1 MQTIT
6 IRDIIDIL
14 FVAALFYGTFRL
26 LKRNGVMNLFWGI
39 LAFVLVWLF
48 ITYGLHLELTGAI
61 LDQVMNVGAL
71 ALIVIFQNEIRAF
84 IYRVGSKVTIP
95 HFLRR
100 DQQLQQKYE
109 RAMNQIV
116 IACRHMSEHKIGAL
130 IILSRRQDLHE
141 FSDTGERVDAIVSA
155 RMIEN
160 IFFKNSPLH
169 DGAMFINRDRIT
181 SAGCILPVSQINNLP
196 KHYGLRHRA
205 ALGIT
210 ERTDA
215 FAIVVSEETGEI
227 AIATGETMRP
237 VSVQE
242 LASEIVK

>member
-1 MQTIT
+1 MQSIT
-6 IRDIIDIL
+6 LKDIIDIL
-14 FVAALFYGTFRL
+14 LVATIFYGTFRL

-39 LAFVLVWLF
+39 LAFILVWF
-48 ITYGLHLELTGAI
+48 IVSYGFHLELTGAI
-61 LDQVMNVGAL
+61 LDQVVSVGAL

-84 IYRVGSKVTIP
+84 IYRVGSKVSMP
-95 HFLRR
+95 HFLRK
-100 DQQLQQKYE
+100 DVQHE
-109 RAMNQIV
+109 THDRAMDQIV
-116 IACRHMSEHKIGAL
+116 MACRHMSEHRIGAL
-130 IILSRRQDLHE
+130 IIIKRLQDLHE
-141 FSDTGERVDAIVSA
+141 FSDTGEKVDAVVSA

-169 DGAMFINRDRIT
+169 DGAMFVSGNRIS
-181 SAGCILPVSQINNLP
+181 SAGCILPVSQKSDIP

-215 FAIVVSEETGEI
+215 IAIVVSEETGEI
-227 AIATGETMRP
+227 ALAQGDVMRP

-242 LASEIVK
+242 LATELMK

>member
-1 MQTIT
+1 MQSIT
-6 IRDIIDIL
+6 LKDIIDIL
-14 FVAALFYGTFRL
+14 LVAGIFYGTFRIL
-26 LKRNGVMNLFWGI
+26 QRNGVMNLFWGI
-39 LAFVLVWLF
+39 LAFVLVWLVVS
-48 ITYGLHLELTGAI
+48 YGIHLELTGAI
-61 LDQVMNVGAL
+61 LDQVMSVGAL
-71 ALIVIFQNEIRAF
+71 AIIVIFQNEIRAF
-84 IYRVGSKVTIP
+84 FYRVGSKVSIP

-100 DQQLQQKYE
+100 DQQQQKHD

-130 IILSRRQDLHE
+130 IIITRHQDLHE
-141 FSDTGERVDAIVSA
+141 FSDTGERVDAIISA

-169 DGAMFINRDRIT
+169 DGAMFVNGERIT
-181 SAGCILPVSQINNLP
+181 SAGCILPVSQRNDLP

-205 ALGIT
+205 ALGLT

-215 FAIVVSEETGEI
+215 FAVVVSEETGEI
-227 AIATGETMRP
+227 AIAIGDTMRP

-242 LASEIVK
+242 LASEIVKN

>member
-39 LAFVLVWLF
+39 LAFVLVWLV

-141 FSDTGERVDAIVSA
+141 FSDTGERVDAVHSVSPSEP
-155 RMIEN
+155 MP
-160 IFFKNSPLH
+160 SPLSYPKKL
-169 DGAMFINRDRIT
+169 ARLL
-181 SAGCILPVSQINNLP
+181 SLPAKQ
-196 KHYGLRHRA
+196 
-205 ALGIT
+205 
-210 ERTDA
+210 
-215 FAIVVSEETGEI
+215 
-227 AIATGETMRP
+227 
-237 VSVQE
+237 
-242 LASEIVK
+242 